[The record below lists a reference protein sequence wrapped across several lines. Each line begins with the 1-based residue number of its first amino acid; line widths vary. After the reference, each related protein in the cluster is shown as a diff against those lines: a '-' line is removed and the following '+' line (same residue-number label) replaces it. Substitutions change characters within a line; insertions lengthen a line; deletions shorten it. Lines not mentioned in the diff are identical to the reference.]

1 MTIAVILSAGES
13 SRMGSNPKANL
24 LYNNKTFLA
33 NIVDIFSKS
42 GLGKIY
48 AVVGK
53 DAELIK
59 TTNKDLEVEF
69 LTNKEYKKGQLSS
82 IKVSLEHIPKTCD
95 SIMIHLV
102 DHPLIQRETV
112 KAILTARK
120 STNAPVIIPVFK
132 GKRGHPVLFGSEV
145 FDDIK
150 SAPMDVGARSVVWK
164 YANNVHEI
172 IVDDQGIVLNINTP
186 ELYQEW
192 CQAY

>member
-13 SRMGSNPKANL
+13 SRMESNPKANL
-24 LYNNKTFLA
+24 LFNDKTFLSIIA
-33 NIVDIFSKS
+33 DIFYKA

-48 AVVGK
+48 VVVGK

-59 TTNKDLEVEF
+59 KANKDLDVEF

-102 DHPLIQRETV
+102 DHPLIQKKTV
-112 KAILTARK
+112 KTILTARK

-145 FDDIK
+145 FDDLK

-164 YANNVHEI
+164 YAKNVHEI
-172 IVDDQGIVLNINTP
+172 ATDDQGILLNINTP
-186 ELYQEW
+186 ELYQKW
-192 CQAY
+192 CQA